1 MRGIITDQPVNPDDP
16 RVIGAGVV
24 MAVIG
29 PIFFLLQ
36 PFYVG
41 ALADVLGFN
50 AQQIGWLIGAEIS
63 GTAIASIAAFF
74 YVRQLNWRAVVIFG
88 LLAQAICN
96 FASCLVTGYVEL
108 LLLRFVT
115 AVLGMGP
122 LYIIAI
128 AMLSVTK
135 RTGLNFSVVVFGQMT
150 LAIAGLAILPNFVPK
165 FGLAALF
172 APIAIIGVIALSVTG
187 FIPRQAMTR
196 PEGMVPETARNNAR
210 PAIGVLW
217 VQSLWYLGIAGVWT
231 FIERVGVEAGLA
243 SADVNKALAIGMA
256 VGLAGAVGSGYLTE
270 RFGRVVPFLL
280 GMAFQCVAIT
290 LLLEGRDYYGF
301 LAIICLYNLMW
312 NMSIPP
318 LFELM
323 AAADVQNRYAVI
335 LPTAQ
340 ALALMLGAI
349 LGGLFVHDF
358 GLSSVLI
365 SGIVFTLLALLL
377 FLVVSNRLTR
387 SAKIQSAPI

>member
-128 AMLSVTK
+128 AMLVK
-135 RTGLNFSVVVFGQMT
+135 
-150 LAIAGLAILPNFVPK
+150 
-165 FGLAALF
+165 LF
-172 APIAIIGVIALSVTG
+172 
-187 FIPRQAMTR
+187 
-196 PEGMVPETARNNAR
+196 
-210 PAIGVLW
+210 
-217 VQSLWYLGIAGVWT
+217 
-231 FIERVGVEAGLA
+231 
-243 SADVNKALAIGMA
+243 
-256 VGLAGAVGSGYLTE
+256 
-270 RFGRVVPFLL
+270 
-280 GMAFQCVAIT
+280 
-290 LLLEGRDYYGF
+290 
-301 LAIICLYNLMW
+301 CLQYE
-312 NMSIPP
+312 
-318 LFELM
+318 F
-323 AAADVQNRYAVI
+323 
-335 LPTAQ
+335 
-340 ALALMLGAI
+340 
-349 LGGLFVHDF
+349 
-358 GLSSVLI
+358 
-365 SGIVFTLLALLL
+365 
-377 FLVVSNRLTR
+377 
-387 SAKIQSAPI
+387 

>member
-1 MRGIITDQPVNPDDP
+1 MTDQPVNPDDP
-16 RVIGAGVV
+16 RVIGAAVV

-36 PFYVG
+36 PMYVG
-41 ALADVLGFN
+41 ALVDVLGFN

-63 GTAIASIAAFF
+63 GTAVASIAAFF
-74 YVRQLNWRAVVIFG
+74 YVRHLNWRAVVSFG

-96 FASCLVTGYVEL
+96 LVSCLVTGYVEL
-108 LLLRFVT
+108 LLLRFAT
-115 AVLGMGP
+115 AALGMGP
-122 LYIIAI
+122 LYIISI

-135 RTGLNFSVVVFGQMT
+135 RTGFNFSIVVFGQMT
-150 LAIAGLAILPNFVPK
+150 LAIAGLAILPNFVPQ

-172 APIAIIGVIALSVTG
+172 APIAIIGAIAFSVTR
-187 FIPRQAMTR
+187 FIPRQAMNR
-196 PEGMVPETARNNAR
+196 SGNMVLDIARNNAS
-210 PAIGVLW
+210 PAIGVLG

-231 FIERVGVEAGLA
+231 FIERVGVDAGLV

-256 VGLAGAVGSGYLTE
+256 VGLAGAISSGYLTE
-270 RFGRVVPFLL
+270 RFGRVLPFVV
-280 GMAFQCVAIT
+280 GMVFQCVAIT

-323 AAADVQNRYAVI
+323 AVADGQNRFAVI

-340 ALALMLGAI
+340 ALALMIGAI
-349 LGGLFVHDF
+349 MGGMFVHDF
-358 GLSSVLI
+358 GLSAVLI

-377 FLVVSNRLTR
+377 FLFIAYRLDR
-387 SAKIQSAPI
+387 SAKIQSAPT